1 MVIKCKNLHCLLD
14 KYNSQFGGMVNQY
27 AYYHEE
33 DDTTFQ
39 LVDSA
44 RIQKPIYQR
53 GRIKFNQV
61 YSIPDGLTKGQLKN
75 NNSIQC
81 KKYRVNY

>member
-1 MVIKCKNLHCLLD
+1 MANTKVIIMRQTVIPLFFLFLD
-14 KYNSQFGGMVNQY
+14 KYTSQFGGMVNQY

-39 LVDSA
+39 LVDTA
-44 RIQKPIYQR
+44 RVQKPIYQR

-61 YSIPDGLTKGQLKN
+61 CLKLL
-75 NNSIQC
+75 
-81 KKYRVNY
+81 Y

>member
-1 MVIKCKNLHCLLD
+1 MSLYYLDGEYLHDYQETNYYSIFLFLD
-14 KYNSQFGGMVNQY
+14 KYTSQFGGMVNQY

-39 LVDSA
+39 LVDTA
-44 RIQKPIYQR
+44 RVQKPIYQR

-61 YSIPDGLTKGQLKN
+61 CLRSFY
-75 NNSIQC
+75 
-81 KKYRVNY
+81 

>member
-1 MVIKCKNLHCLLD
+1 MCIFNPD

-61 YSIPDGLTKGQLKN
+61 MLVQW
-75 NNSIQC
+75 
-81 KKYRVNY
+81 